1 MVVPPE
7 LDVVPLD
14 PDEDEDE
21 DDDDD
26 DDVLPEDE
34 DEELLLAVPF
44 DPLDPLE
51 PLEPEDDGVGA
62 STFVSGLSPGS
73 VGLVDVAVPPEGGG
87 AEPVPPYGPPS
98 GGSLLPL
105 QPVMAATAIAL
116 VSAKRESDARVVV
129 VHIMASYLRV
139 RRAGLRI
146 EKRALRSAFGS
157 VFFTTSTGGR
167 SMRPKRDVRG
177 LKTVLK
183 L

>member
-14 PDEDEDE
+14 PDEDEDD

-129 VHIMASYLRV
+129 VHIMASYLRFV
-139 RRAGLRI
+139 GRGCGS
-146 EKRALRSAFGS
+146 RSALFVAHS
-157 VFFTTSTGGR
+157 DR
-167 SMRPKRDVRG
+167 SSSQHRQAADRCDRNE
-177 LKTVLK
+177 TFEA
-183 L
+183 